1 MRQSLPIC
9 VTGRAFGS
17 EFDCEIWK
25 RRRTWRA
32 FGHSSR
38 HPASL
43 ALAEACH
50 GVSCHRTATA
60 RTNDVAVPAR
70 WAAAR
75 WGLATWRF
83 SYSLAFGKPNWIQLC
98 FVDPIALSRHNYSA
112 YVHPSTTH
120 SLIRKYAAHSDAVGR
135 LSGGREPGTFRRA
148 CRCHFECMSALACL
162 SRSSSGR

>member
-1 MRQSLPIC
+1 MRTAKELEAIPILK
-9 VTGRAFGS
+9 TAFGS

-50 GVSCHRTATA
+50 GVSCLRTATA
-60 RTNDVAVPAR
+60 RTNDVAAPAR

-83 SYSLAFGKPNWIQLC
+83 RTHWHSNWIQLC